1 MVHMLRVYRQQ
12 NKLSLAAVAAAV
24 GVSKATIG
32 RIEQGLQTP
41 SLELMFR
48 LVNETNGA
56 VTPNDFMPGVRLPD
70 VEPAPSNEAAE

>member
-1 MVHMLRVYRQQ
+1 MVHRLRIYRQQ

-24 GVSKATIG
+24 GVTKATIG

-48 LVNETNGA
+48 LVNETHGA
-56 VTPNDFMPGVRLPD
+56 VTPNDFMPGADCERA
-70 VEPAPSNEAAE
+70 PANEAAQ

>member
-1 MVHMLRVYRQQ
+1 MVHRLRIYRQQ

-24 GVSKATIG
+24 GVTKATIG

-56 VTPNDFMPGVRLPD
+56 VTPNDFMPPVD
-70 VEPAPSNEAAE
+70 CEPTEAAE

>member
-1 MVHMLRVYRQQ
+1 MVHRLRIFRHQ
-12 NKLSLAAVAAAV
+12 NHLSLAAVAASV

-56 VTPNDFMPGVRLPD
+56 VTPNDFNVAIPT
-70 VEPAPSNEAAE
+70 APPVQEAAQ